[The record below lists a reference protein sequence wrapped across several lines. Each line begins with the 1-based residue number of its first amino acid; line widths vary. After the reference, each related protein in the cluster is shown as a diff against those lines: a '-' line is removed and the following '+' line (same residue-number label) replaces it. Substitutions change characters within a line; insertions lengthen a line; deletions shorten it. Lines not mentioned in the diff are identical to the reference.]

1 MYNFYKK
8 CEESLKNTILKLYG
22 IYLSESQIYEL
33 MNKEYVTDE
42 VMGIKKLN
50 DTFIYFMN
58 KMLNDLINVTYIEKT
73 VIDDEEVSIKLGTN
87 LKKVLVNFYKVPIIK
102 SIGGKTSDYIK
113 HEYDFDLDLLNLI
126 NVEYDHLIDK
136 NAFNKNAKELSQIE
150 ELSMYTLSTF
160 EKDISDHLEAISI
173 KM

>member
-33 MNKEYVTDE
+33 MNKEYVTDD

-73 VIDDEEVSIKLGTN
+73 VIDDEEVYTIYTEPANFINVKEALENEGINEFLTSEITYVADNKIKLDEE
-87 LKKVLVNFYKVPIIK
+87 KEEKVM
-102 SIGGKTSDYIK
+102 
-113 HEYDFDLDLLNLI
+113 NLI
-126 NVEYDHLIDK
+126 E
-136 NAFNKNAKELSQIE
+136 A
-150 ELSMYTLSTF
+150 
-160 EKDISDHLEAISI
+160 LEAIDDVQDVYHN
-173 KM
+173 MEV